1 MLDEIDKIGQDFRG
15 DPASALLEVL
25 DPEQNYTFSDHY
37 LDVVFDLSKV
47 MFITTAN
54 MVETIPPVLLDRM
67 EVIPLAGYTDM
78 EKLAIAKKFLI
89 PRNLVDHG
97 LNSDN
102 LSMNDAAIK
111 KVISDYTRESGL
123 RNLNRE
129 IGSICRKVAKSVAS
143 GQSQR
148 IKVDSKLVRKYLGP
162 ERFIQE
168 ISEKRTS
175 VGVVPG
181 LAYTSSGGNILF
193 IEATKMPGK
202 KQLELTGQLGDVMK
216 ESVKAAMSYLQAHGE
231 ELGIRSSEFETHNF
245 HIHVPAGATPKDG
258 PSAGITMCTAL
269 TSVLL
274 NKPVAPHLAMTGE
287 ITLRGDILPIGGLK
301 QKALAAYRAGIKKV
315 LIPKRNQGDLEEIP
329 KEIKSKVKFVFVERV
344 SDVIRHAFGIE
355 MKSGRKTGFAGK
367 RKSTIRTKLPKKKVG
382 KKPVKRKKIR

>member
-1 MLDEIDKIGQDFRG
+1 
-15 DPASALLEVL
+15 
-25 DPEQNYTFSDHY
+25 
-37 LDVVFDLSKV
+37 
-47 MFITTAN
+47 

-89 PRNLVDHG
+89 PRDLNEHG
-97 LNSDN
+97 LNTDN
-102 LSMNDAAIK
+102 MSMSDAAIK

-129 IGSICRKVAKSVAS
+129 LGSICRKVAKLVAS
-143 GQSQR
+143 GKEDR
-148 IKVDSKLVRKYLGP
+148 VKVDVKLVRKYLGP

-168 ISEKRTS
+168 ISEKKPS

-181 LAYTSSGGNILF
+181 LAYTSSGGDILF

-216 ESVKAAMSYLQAHGE
+216 ESVKAAMSYLQAHGR
-231 ELGIRSSEFETHNF
+231 ELGIPQSEFENHNF
-245 HIHVPAGATPKDG
+245 HVHVPAGATPKDG

-269 TSVLL
+269 ASVLL

-287 ITLRGDILPIGGLK
+287 ITLRGDVLPIGGLK
-301 QKALAAYRAGIKKV
+301 QKTLAAYRAGIKKV
-315 LIPKRNQGDLEEIP
+315 LIPGRNKGDLEEIP
-329 KEIKSKVKFVFVERV
+329 QEIKSKLKFVFVDRV
-344 SDVIRHAFGIE
+344 SDVIHHAFGID
-355 MKSGRKTGFAGK
+355 MKTGDGKGMTAGAKK
-367 RKSTIRTKLPKKKVG
+367 RPPRKYIAEKAGTKKKTA
-382 KKPVKRKKIR
+382 KKKKSA